1 MKLLISSILLSL
13 VPIYA
18 QEAGAVKPNPA
29 FVEVQDA
36 PGLPRVLIIGDS
48 ISIGYTLP
56 LRTLLDGKANVHRI
70 LTNGGPSLN
79 GLRNLQEWLGKGRW
93 DVIHFN
99 WGLHDLKIMEG
110 GRHQAEVDEYE
121 TNLKEL
127 VKQLKDT
134 GAKLIWASTTPVPEG
149 KLDPPR
155 RPADVPIY
163 NAAAK
168 NIMDANGIAIDDLYE
183 FVVPRESEIQ
193 QKENVHYTSA
203 GYQALAARVAE
214 AVQLALPAN

>member
-1 MKLLISSILLSL
+1 MKLLICSILFGL
-13 VPIYA
+13 VPLYA
-18 QEAGAVKPNPA
+18 QEAGAAKPNPA

-36 PGLPRVLIIGDS
+36 PGLPRVLLIGDS

-56 LRTLLDGKANVHRI
+56 VRALLDGKANVHRI

-79 GLRNLQEWLGKGRW
+79 GLRNLQEWLGIGKW

-110 GRHQAEVDEYE
+110 GRHQAEIDEYE
-121 TNLKEL
+121 KNLNEL
-127 VKQLKDT
+127 VKQLKAT

-155 RPADVPIY
+155 RPADVPVY
-163 NAAAK
+163 NAVAK
-168 NIMDANGIAIDDLYE
+168 KIMEANGIPIDDLYA
-183 FVVPRESEIQ
+183 FVLPRESEIQ
-193 QKENVHYTSA
+193 LKENVHYTPA
-203 GYQALAARVAE
+203 GYDALATRVVE
-214 AVQLALPAN
+214 ALRTALPAN